1 MALYTPN
8 ERCVNGSA
16 LPLPLA
22 GEGGAMERPANAVS
36 SGYRLLGWVRLVWK
50 HV

>member
-22 GEGGAMERPANAVS
+22 GEGGAMERPANAEDQVS
-36 SGYRLLGWVRLVWK
+36 AVAMNFVQ
-50 HV
+50 